1 MKPKVS
7 ILMPVYNGGEALRTT
22 LRNIRA
28 QSYQDYE
35 MVVNDDSSTDNTEE
49 IVKSFG
55 DPRIKYD
62 RTEHVGYS
70 KNLEKCRQRAIG
82 EILFLMGQ
90 DDILARGVLQR
101 TIDAFNDPDVG
112 AVTRAYFWFD
122 DDIRHPVRAVRQLNP
137 EKDEIIRVTDSFD
150 RIADVFHTVGQLSG
164 LALRT
169 KFVDYPIHDDIFT
182 AHIYPFASILK
193 KHPVVFL
200 SGYTLAVQIRTS
212 QCRAVSSI
220 YEKSPVQSWVD
231 MYNTV
236 FNEPEY
242 ETLRKRLIRDHAA
255 TNYMGLVQLRNY
267 SRFPN
272 LLREI
277 GVLVR
282 NRPMNLVSPAFW
294 FFSLGT
300 IIMPPCL
307 LIPLVDWFKKRIHS
321 LNYRNIDFE
330 YDLGV

>member
-28 QSYQDYE
+28 QSFRDYE
-35 MVVNDDSSTDNTEE
+35 LIVNDDSSTDNTEE
-49 IVKSFG
+49 IVKSFAE
-55 DPRIKYD
+55 PRIKYGK
-62 RTEHVGYS
+62 TEHVGYS
-70 KNLEKCRQRAIG
+70 KNLEKCRQRATG

-122 DDIRHPVRAVRQLNP
+122 DDIRRPVRAVPQLNP
-137 EKDEIIRVTDSFD
+137 GKDEIIRVTDSFD
-150 RIADVFHTVGQLSG
+150 RIATVFHSVGQLSG

-182 AHIYPFASILK
+182 AHVYPFASILK
-193 KHPVVFL
+193 QHSVIFL

-212 QCRAVSSI
+212 QCRSVSSI

-231 MYNTV
+231 MYTTV
-236 FNEPEY
+236 FNESEH
-242 ETLRKRLIRDHAA
+242 EALRKRLIRDHAA
-255 TNYMGLVQLRNY
+255 TNYVGLVQLRNY

-277 GVLVR
+277 GVLIR

-300 IIMPPCL
+300 VIMPPCL

-321 LNYRNIDFE
+321 RTYRNIDFE